1 MAINYNPTTWV
12 DNTTPVNA
20 QYLNNIEQGIVN
32 ATSQINTNTNNIA
45 TNTSTINQ
53 HSADIAEIQ
62 QEISGG
68 TVDEKYIN
76 FMIGKP
82 NVFATIY
89 GDDSPYGVFEI
100 NNVSKNAPT
109 PTISGDT
116 YTYTLINDS
125 SNATTSIESI
135 YIPDFTMPSRTSGV
149 ARAMLRITID
159 NETTVTKTLQVVL
172 LSSQSNPIPNC
183 SLFLGN
189 CYSLVGSTSS
199 YKAFCFGD
207 PTMNQLSVIDIPF
220 DSSEIRLIERGS
232 LKLSTADLNQGTLL
246 YNPDNPKKKL
256 FGFFAQP
263 VISSTSLLVELIFE
277 KVSSAPSFSSE
288 IAIILRNKVK

>member
-20 QYLNNIEQGIVN
+20 QYLNNIEQGIAN
-32 ATSQINTNTNNIA
+32 ATTQIN

-62 QEISGG
+62 QELSGG

-89 GDDSPYGVFEI
+89 GDDSPYGVFVT
-100 NNVSKNAPT
+100 NNISKFAPT
-109 PTISGDT
+109 PTISGNT
-116 YTYTLINDS
+116 YTYTLYSYSGSKS
-125 SNATTSIESI
+125 SAIESI
-135 YIPDFTMPSRTSGV
+135 YIPDFTMPGRVSGTGRATLRVTIDGETQRSRTLEISF
-149 ARAMLRITID
+149 
-159 NETTVTKTLQVVL
+159 Q
-172 LSSQSNPIPNC
+172 SSQSNPISNC

-199 YKAFCFGD
+199 YKAFCFAD
-207 PTMNQLSVIDIPF
+207 STMNQLSVIDIPF

-232 LKLSTADLNQGTLL
+232 LKFITSDLNHGAVL
-246 YNPDNPKKKL
+246 YNSDNPKTKL
-256 FGFFAQP
+256 FGFLAQP
-263 VISSTSLLVELIFE
+263 VISNNSLLIELIFE

-288 IAIILRNKVK
+288 ITIFLRTKVE

>member
-20 QYLNNIEQGIVN
+20 QYLNNIEQGIAN
-32 ATSQINTNTNNIA
+32 ATTQINTNTNNIA

-89 GDDSPYGVFEI
+89 GDDSPYGVFET
-100 NNVSKNAPT
+100 NNLSKSAPT
-109 PTISGDT
+109 PTISGNT
-116 YTYTLINDS
+116 YTYTLYSYSGSKS
-125 SNATTSIESI
+125 SVIESI
-135 YIPDFTMPSRTSGV
+135 YIPDFTMPGRVSGIGK
-149 ARAMLRITID
+149 AMLRVTID
-159 NETTVTKTLQVVL
+159 GETQSSRTLGISF
-172 LSSQSNPIPNC
+172 LSSQSNPISNC

-199 YKAFCFGD
+199 YKAFCFAD
-207 PTMNQLSVIDIPF
+207 SATNQLSVIDIPF

-232 LKLSTADLNQGTLL
+232 LKLATSDLNHGSSL
-246 YNPDNPKKKL
+246 YNSDNPKTKL

-263 VISSTSLLVELIFE
+263 VISNNSLLIELIFE

-288 IAIILRNKVK
+288 ITIILRTKAE